1 NHRACAAA
9 IAVLEIIQDEYLVAN
24 ARDVGGYVVDGL
36 KRFDKKKEIRGG
48 GLRIGIELPEE
59 LSGVK
64 NDLLTKNRI
73 FTGEAKPNTIRLLP
87 ALNITKDTA
96 DVFLSALD
104 ERLKAV

>member
-1 NHRACAAA
+1 M
-9 IAVLEIIQDEYLVAN
+9 AN
-24 ARDVGGYVVDGL
+24 ARDVGGYLVEEL
-36 KRFDKKKEIRGG
+36 KRFDKIKEIRGR
-48 GLRIGIELPEE
+48 GLMIGIELPEE
-59 LSGVK
+59 LSSVK
-64 NDLLTKNRI
+64 KDLLTKNRI